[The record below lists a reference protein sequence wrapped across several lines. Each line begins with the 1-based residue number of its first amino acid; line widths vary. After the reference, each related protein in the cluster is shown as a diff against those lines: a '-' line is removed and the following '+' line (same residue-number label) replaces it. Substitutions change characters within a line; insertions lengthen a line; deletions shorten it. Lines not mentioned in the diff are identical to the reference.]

1 MAKGKFVEVPR
12 RTAKL
17 HFQKG
22 SEFLREAEAALEREA
37 YDAALLNAIHAVIA
51 AADAVCVAYAGRR
64 SSDPD
69 HQRAGDLLVEV
80 IGTPARAAVGHLRT
94 LVAKK
99 NLVEYESRR
108 TSVKEGREGVKKA
121 ARFVEWAEEMVRKTK
136 L

>member
-1 MAKGKFVEVPR
+1 MAKGKFVEAPR

-22 SEFLREAEAALEREA
+22 SEFLREAEAALGREA

-51 AADAVCVAYAGRR
+51 AADSVCVAYAGRR

-80 IGTPARAAVGHLRT
+80 IGTPARTPVGHLRT

-108 TSVKEGREGVKKA
+108 ASAKEGREGVQKA

>member
-1 MAKGKFVEVPR
+1 MARGKVVEVSR
-12 RTAKL
+12 RTATL

-22 SEFLREAEAALEREA
+22 SEFLQQAKAALASEA
-37 YDAALLNAIHAVIA
+37 YDAALLNAIHAVIT

-64 SSDPD
+64 SADPD

-80 IGTPARAAVGHLRT
+80 IGTPARSQVGQLRA
-94 LVAKK
+94 LVTKK
-99 NLVEYESRR
+99 NQVEYESRR
-108 TSVKEGREGVKKA
+108 TSAKEGREGVKKA